1 MSVRSR
7 CRSAFTLIELLVVIA
22 IIALLMALLL
32 PAIQKVREAANKML
46 CGSNLRQI
54 AIACHNYHSD
64 YARLPPGSLTSHQPL
79 INTWSYNVTDGPVVG
94 ALALLLPYLEADNVR
109 KLLTFNES
117 LTTGVNN
124 SPGPTEN
131 WWAITPT
138 AAALQN
144 QAAAQAKLKMFECPS
159 DDLRNQV
166 PGSYVII
173 ASTWFFDGVSTP
185 NWWIAEPWAGYY
197 PTPPT
202 GFWANLGRT
211 NYFVCN
217 GGSGTPTGNSAG
229 NDIFAKYLGCFSNR
243 SQLTLGQ
250 LTVQDG
256 TSNTILLGESL
267 AGNRAGACDSVC
279 PWISPVQIAVGA
291 GLGRGN
297 VPNEDMDPSG
307 NGWNPANQNLRGGA
321 WWRFSAS
328 HAAGVQFAFGDA
340 SIRTIRYGQ
349 TTPPTANITTATPL
363 TLDYMLL
370 MQLAGRRDGF
380 NNDTSSI
387 LD

>member
-1 MSVRSR
+1 MTHRVAR
-7 CRSAFTLIELLVVIA
+7 RSAFTLIELLVVIA

-46 CGSNLRQI
+46 CASNLRQI
-54 AIACHNYHSD
+54 AIAAHNYHND
-64 YARLPPGSLTSHQPL
+64 YNRLPPGSLTSYPPL
-79 INTWSYNVTDGPVVG
+79 TNTWSANVTNGPVVG
-94 ALALLLPYLEADNVR
+94 ALPLLLPYLEADNIK

-117 LTTGVNN
+117 ISNGVNG
-124 SPGPTEN
+124 SLER
-131 WWAITPT
+131 WWSLLPT

-159 DDLRNQV
+159 DELRNVV
-166 PGSYVII
+166 PTGYVII
-173 ASTWFFDGVSTP
+173 ASTWFYDGVSTP
-185 NWWIAEPWAGYY
+185 NWWVAEPWAGYW
-197 PTPPT
+197 PT
-202 GFWANLGRT
+202 GVGGFWDQLGRT

-217 GGSGTPTGNSAG
+217 GGSGTPTGTSAG
-229 NDIFAKYLGCFSNR
+229 GDIFAKYEGCFSNR
-243 SQLTLGQ
+243 SKLTLGQ

-267 AGNRAGACDSVC
+267 GGNRVGAVDSVC

-297 VPNEDMDPSG
+297 VPNEDATA
-307 NGWNPANQNLRGGA
+307 NGWTATNQALRGGA
-321 WWRFSAS
+321 WWRFSAN

-340 SIRTIRYGQ
+340 SIRTIRYGN

-363 TLDYMLL
+363 TIDYMLL
-370 MQLAGRRDGF
+370 MQLAGRKDGL